1 MCKIELTNT
10 QEHKNHSHKKSLF
23 RIQAVS
29 FLKGPVV
36 SSPGLQMCPGVS
48 VGGRPSP
55 SMGVPRARSFHH
67 RGNPQLATPQSR
79 AFAHDSERSPLST
92 ESCKWESIKDEP
104 RVKAQ
109 ICLRCLLQ
117 LLSQGHPKLEEIVSL
132 PGLAQ
137 GPPLA
142 EAFRCRAW
150 CWCQTCSGHRC
161 PVTKSCPPLCDP
173 TDCSPPGS
181 SVHGVS

>member
-1 MCKIELTNT
+1 MCKIKLTNT
-10 QEHKNHSHKKSLF
+10 QEHKNHSHEESLF

-36 SSPGLQMCPGVS
+36 SSPGSRCALGSPWEAAPPPAWGS
-48 VGGRPSP
+48 PELGASTAVGTPSWLLH
-55 SMGVPRARSFHH
+55 RAGLWLVTRKGLF
-67 RGNPQLATPQSR
+67 
-79 AFAHDSERSPLST
+79 ST
-92 ESCKWESIKDEP
+92 ESCRWESSKEEP

-109 ICLRCLLQ
+109 TCLLCLLQ

-137 GPPLA
+137 GPPLG

-150 CWCQTCSGHRC
+150 CWCQTCSGHR
-161 PVTKSCPPLCDP
+161 
-173 TDCSPPGS
+173 
-181 SVHGVS
+181 